1 MYVDLPNPLGII
13 MDTHLQEYEI
23 HNITVGPE
31 NNPYI
36 MIRLK
41 QLRNGK
47 PKNRK
52 DISEKSSKNE
62 DVKYKLK
69 PVSQK
74 KAEYNAARAANWKN
88 SEKTVT
94 TQTENAKLYRQP
106 LPVFPMRQQ
115 IDQSDFSVTRPLGN
129 TNQIDGCQDISTTDN
144 TFNSDDILSVDGKTQ
159 VSASILNADKSTSP
173 LSVLTKESFTT
184 PIRPQLITRTTSPHR
199 LFTKNAITSPPAR
212 RKLKTVPHRLLP
224 LQRSHEPRRP

>member
-1 MYVDLPNPLGII
+1 MYVDLPNPFGNI
-13 MDTHLQEYEI
+13 MDTHFQEYEI

-41 QLRNGK
+41 QLRNGE

-88 SEKTVT
+88 SEKPVT
-94 TQTENAKLYRQP
+94 TQMENAKLYRQP
-106 LPVFPMRQQ
+106 LPVFHMRQQ

-129 TNQIDGCQDISTTDN
+129 TNQVGVDTPHCSSSLGKEDNDPIKVNSFLTPIPQIDGCQDISTTDN
-144 TFNSDDILSVDGKTQ
+144 TFNSDDIFSVDGKT
-159 VSASILNADKSTSP
+159 
-173 LSVLTKESFTT
+173 
-184 PIRPQLITRTTSPHR
+184 
-199 LFTKNAITSPPAR
+199 
-212 RKLKTVPHRLLP
+212 
-224 LQRSHEPRRP
+224 